1 MKGFGTAAIVLRC
14 PALQDRHQSLDN
26 PQISGAR
33 TALAVGCDRATDAVQ
48 NLVAIAGNLSFTAIV
63 GRCDAAEWIAGGQR
77 HVIGDRPGKA
87 AITAGQD
94 IAGAIEVE
102 AGQADGVSELGVAP
116 PFPASASRACAPS
129 GQTVGRYEHRLL
141 HQLGTGEDRAVVQV
155 WEPDDNLDPHDR
167 SSTPSAAKVLT
178 GRPAS

>member
-1 MKGFGTAAIVLRC
+1 M
-14 PALQDRHQSLDN
+14 QDRHQSLN
-26 PQISGAR
+26 NSQISGAC
-33 TALAVGCDRATDAVQ
+33 TALAIGGDRATDAVQ
-48 NLVAIAGNLSFTAIV
+48 NLFAIAGDLSLTAIV
-63 GRCDAAEWIAGGQR
+63 GRCNAAEWIAGGQR
-77 HVIGDRPGKA
+77 HVIGDRPWKA

-116 PFPASASRACAPS
+116 PFPASPARTVAPF
-129 GQTVGRYEHRLL
+129 GQAVGRYEHRLL
-141 HQLGTGEDRAVVQV
+141 HQLGAGKDRAVVQV
-155 WEPDDNLDPHDR
+155 GEPDDNLYTHDR